1 MASQHTKHTAQM
13 EIMCVSSSATKPTH
27 CQVEAQILRMGREDA
42 ATEEGTHNQLILRV

>member
-1 MASQHTKHTAQM
+1 MASQHTKHTAQ

-42 ATEEGTHNQLILRV
+42 ATEEGTHNQPILRV